1 VSAILNRRAADAGC
15 IGAAGSRVPQRD
27 RTVKQDA
34 SSRMVQRSLDALS
47 KARVRCWF
55 HDANRAVET
64 KTLPRGIAA
73 WSPERYCCTEQIV
86 I

>member
-1 VSAILNRRAADAGC
+1 MPVVSVQPDREFL
-15 IGAAGSRVPQRD
+15 GAPD
-27 RTVKQDA
+27 RQT
-34 SSRMVQRSLDALS
+34 RQRSLVAFS